1 MRRPLLILA
10 LVLLIPVIAFAAT
23 QAVRWRYDEELR
35 SQVEQEFGPIPA
47 ESRDLVTLRALC
59 AEPEMVGEEVCSEL
73 DQLSLMETGSLL
85 SGGLGAAL
93 VGLIAAAGRLARGD
107 RNLLLAV
114 FRPGLYI
121 TVAVVIG
128 LVLIDAALAMGTIYF
143 LEVAFLGRIHFV
155 IILGIGAAALFAVA
169 RIIRGVLMLAHR
181 ATSNVLGIPL
191 DRVHDAPI
199 FEFVDDLTGRL
210 GAEGPEHIVAGLD
223 PTFFVTE
230 ADIQTLE
237 GDLRGRTMFVSL
249 PLARILSVDE
259 LRAVIGHE
267 LGHFRGLDTQFSQR
281 FYPIYRGAIESLVAL
296 QSSASSGA
304 SAIALLPATALVGFF
319 LESFSEAES
328 EISRARELAADQ
340 VGVEVT
346 DRAHLASSLAKLH
359 AFADLWEPV
368 VESAIDRARR
378 NEPLGSLTVPFI
390 TAIRHSPAAERL
402 KALEEQ
408 RLPHPTDS
416 HPPLKVRLDALGLTM
431 AAIEGAILE
440 TDPDDPAIGLVP
452 RAEEIEQRVTSELE
466 QRIAIYG
473 PPPTAPG
480 AEDAPGE

>member
-1 MRRPLLILA
+1 MPRPLLVLV
-10 LVLLIPVIAFAAT
+10 LVLLIPVIALAAT

-35 SQVEQEFGPIPA
+35 SQVEQEFGPIP
-47 ESRDLVTLRALC
+47 EDRRDEVTLRALC
-59 AEPEMVGEEVCSEL
+59 AEPEMRGEEICGEL

-85 SGGLGAAL
+85 SGALGAAL

-107 RNLLLAV
+107 RNLLLSV

-121 TVAVVIG
+121 TVAVVIV

-143 LEVAFLGRIHFV
+143 LEVAFLGRVHFV
-155 IILGIGAAALFAVA
+155 IILGIGAAALFAVV
-169 RIIRGVLMLAHR
+169 RIIRGLLTLAHR

-191 DRVHDAPI
+191 DRAQDGPI

-210 GAEGPEHIVAGLD
+210 EAEGPDHIVAGLD

-296 QSSASSGA
+296 QNSASGGA
-304 SAIALLPATALVGFF
+304 SALALLPATALVGFF
-319 LESFSEAES
+319 LESFSVAEN
-328 EISRARELAADQ
+328 EISRDRELTADQ

-359 AFADLWEPV
+359 AFSELWEPV
-368 VESAIDRARR
+368 TESAVEKAQKG
-378 NEPLGSLTVPFI
+378 EPLGNLAVPFL
-390 TAIRHSPAAERL
+390 TAIRQSPAAERL

-416 HPPLKVRLDALGLTM
+416 HPPLKVRLDALGLTI
-431 AAIEGAILE
+431 ADVEGATLE
-440 TDPDDPAIGLVP
+440 TDPDDPAVSLVP
-452 RAEEIEQRVTSELE
+452 RAEEIERRVTAELE
-466 QRIAIYG
+466 QRIAAYG

-480 AEDAPGE
+480 AEGTPGE